1 MLAFDKTFWD
11 AKQQFLGFRR
21 DGWGK
26 AEMFLN
32 IKRTTDKSIL
42 VGMVLGNARREVLNS
57 GGRLSHDFMLRLRL
71 IYGANIPE
79 PKSLFLTNW
88 SANPNSMGPFAMPV
102 VGSTPKH
109 YAALA
114 EPISGK
120 LFFAGEHTNF
130 DYRAS
135 VHGAYLSG
143 LRAAKQLMET
153 V

>member
-1 MLAFDKTFWD
+1 
-11 AKQQFLGFRR
+11 
-21 DGWGK
+21 
-26 AEMFLN
+26 MFLN
-32 IKRTTDKSIL
+32 LKRTTDKSIL
-42 VGMVLGNARREVLNS
+42 VGMVLGDARREVLNS
-57 GGRLSHDFMLRLRL
+57 GGRLSDDFMLRLRR
-71 IYGANIPE
+71 IYGADIPE

-88 SANPNSMGPFAMPV
+88 SADPNSMGPFAIPV

-114 EPISGK
+114 EPINGK